1 MFQIKG
7 GRSRSLTLSQ
17 QRTMTLGGPIF
28 SRMTNEIDQDG
39 ISLSAGP
46 DCNRRW
52 PPPPPPPP
60 LRRPRGATRARGR
73 EKDHRGGVVGR
84 EGRGS
89 GENKFRISCR
99 IGRPRRGEARRSGNR
114 SLLNQFVRGH
124 FFGHRS
130 KLPRE
135 DGRKAKGIYN

>member
-52 PPPPPPPP
+52 PPPPPP

-99 IGRPRRGEARRSGNR
+99 IGRPRRGGASGAATDRYSTN
-114 SLLNQFVRGH
+114 SCVGIFLAIDQNYRGRME
-124 FFGHRS
+124 G
-130 KLPRE
+130 
-135 DGRKAKGIYN
+135 KGKGDL